1 MTWNNTLNSKLF
13 SSHFIKLKSGIK
25 IGTEITL
32 LNLIDSSNEE
42 SNFPHNLISTNTKVF
57 GFRKDFANSYSANTK
72 LSKTQ
77 LHKIE
82 Q

>member
-1 MTWNNTLNSKLF
+1 MIWNNTLNSKLF

-42 SNFPHNLISTNTKVF
+42 SNLILTNTKVF

>member
-1 MTWNNTLNSKLF
+1 MTRNNTLNSKLF

-42 SNFPHNLISTNTKVF
+42 SNFPHNLILTNTKVF
-57 GFRKDFANSYSANTK
+57 GLRKDFTNSYSANTK